1 MGYDEN
7 VFIKEYTDIEQIKEL
22 CENLQVL
29 ECYYKYHNIFLKGVK
44 NDYIYVIGKKRMKD
58 GSLEQIEGYYLK
70 EQIPNLIKEDFKI
83 KE

>member
-1 MGYDEN
+1 
-7 VFIKEYTDIEQIKEL
+7 
-22 CENLQVL
+22 
-29 ECYYKYHNIFLKGVK
+29 
-44 NDYIYVIGKKRMKD
+44 MKD